1 MHSGLDRRTVRQDM
15 APSQEELATSSGHYA
30 LGPWDAGRQQQRR
43 LRRGGQS
50 GGRDPNQGCCPQP
63 PPLPGRWE
71 VKEGGGHRDN
81 VFRPLL
87 GGAVPWRPG
96 WGEEGKPGVRLE
108 GLWRGWG
115 GGSAGGVCSEVR
127 GWPLPCARL
136 GRTGDRMEAL
146 RPGGE
151 KSSGGGR
158 GLCLGAGGTPSR
170 AQCPPTR
177 WGPPRSGS
185 HRPGPR
191 RLLSQ
196 AQVAPE
202 AGTDHQPLLRPQLR
216 VAEPVRRGLPGAE
229 PASSRRPAD
238 AWVSRL
244 SHGPGGHGG
253 GHRAPHL
260 GPLH

>member
-146 RPGGE
+146 RPGEE
-151 KSSGGGR
+151 KELRWWTGALPGSRRDPLASPVPAHPLGPSSLRFSPPWTETPPVASTGCARSWNRSSASPPATAKGGGT
-158 GLCLGAGGTPSR
+158 GEEGASR
-170 AQCPPTR
+170 C
-177 WGPPRSGS
+177 
-185 HRPGPR
+185 
-191 RLLSQ
+191 
-196 AQVAPE
+196 
-202 AGTDHQPLLRPQLR
+202 
-216 VAEPVRRGLPGAE
+216 
-229 PASSRRPAD
+229 
-238 AWVSRL
+238 
-244 SHGPGGHGG
+244 
-253 GHRAPHL
+253 
-260 GPLH
+260 